1 MAKIFKR
8 IFKDIQEFKKS
19 DLHTHGI
26 YCEFDEK
33 NLYKVYA
40 LIIGP
45 KDTPYEDG
53 FYFFKIEFPQNYPLS
68 PPSVIYMTQGHHI
81 RFNPN
86 LYTNGKVCV
95 SILNTWSGPE
105 WTTSCTLISVLLS
118 IQTLLNENPIHNEPG
133 WDTIKK
139 TDIRCVNYNNT
150 IAYANLKIAILD
162 MIEHPPYHFEIFKD
176 IMLNHLHHIHFK
188 LEDKIKNNLNE
199 DHKILK
205 TEIYSLT
212 IRTDYQ
218 DCLYRLKEYL
228 KIPINKSNIEMFY
241 HSTKLESNVEPK
253 EDPNVKPIET
263 TPKSIRKVPKEN
275 ANLFDIGYEKL
286 SENDGKYYMI
296 GLTKTNKKRWTL
308 K

>member
-1 MAKIFKR
+1 V
-8 IFKDIQEFKKS
+8 
-19 DLHTHGI
+19 
-26 YCEFDEK
+26 C
-33 NLYKVYA
+33 
-40 LIIGP
+40 
-45 KDTPYEDG
+45 
-53 FYFFKIEFPQNYPLS
+53 
-68 PPSVIYMTQGHHI
+68 
-81 RFNPN
+81 
-86 LYTNGKVCV
+86 TNGKVCG

-139 TDIRCVNYNNT
+139 TDIRCINYNNT

-176 IMLNHLHHIHFK
+176 IMLNHLHKIQFK
-188 LEDKIKNNLNE
+188 LEEKIKNNLKD
-199 DHKILK
+199 DHKTLK

-212 IRTDYQ
+212 IRTDYH

-228 KIPINKSNIEMFY
+228 KIPINKNNIELFY
-241 HSTKLESNVEPK
+241 HSKKEEPK
-253 EDPNVKPIET
+253 EEPKDEPIEEPIEEPKET
-263 TPKSIRKVPKEN
+263 KSKSIRKVPKGN

-286 SENDGKYYMI
+286 SENDGKYYII

>member
-1 MAKIFKR
+1 
-8 IFKDIQEFKKS
+8 
-19 DLHTHGI
+19 
-26 YCEFDEK
+26 
-33 NLYKVYA
+33 
-40 LIIGP
+40 
-45 KDTPYEDG
+45 
-53 FYFFKIEFPQNYPLS
+53 
-68 PPSVIYMTQGHHI
+68 
-81 RFNPN
+81 
-86 LYTNGKVCV
+86 VCV

-139 TDIRCVNYNNT
+139 TVIRCVNYNNT

-176 IMLNHLHHIHFK
+176 IMLNHLHKIHFK
-188 LEDKIKNNLNE
+188 LEDKITNNLIN
-199 DHKILK
+199 DHKTLK

-296 GLTKTNKKRWTL
+296 GLTKKNKKRWTL